1 MLHLWREDKDV
12 IIITAGT
19 DDCGNSKS
27 CERLVSSYA
36 LSAFANFVTRRK
48 LSVKRS
54 EVVVY
59 SMMVTCH
66 TLVPVEHIVIISVI
80 TINRAA
86 VRCSNAERAS

>member
-1 MLHLWREDKDV
+1 MQVSVLHLWREDKDV
-12 IIITAGT
+12 IIITAQ
-19 DDCGNSKS
+19 CRNR
-27 CERLVSSYA
+27 RLWE
-36 LSAFANFVTRRK
+36 LEELRK

-54 EVVVY
+54 KVVVY
-59 SMMVTCH
+59 SMMVTGH